1 MPATANQTRIEYFD
15 ALRAWAVVAVVLIH
29 AAAPDW
35 GSLPPT
41 DPQWQA
47 VNVYDG
53 LARWAVPI
61 FFMVSGALFLDPD
74 REFTT
79 ETVYSKSLPRL
90 AYAFVPWS
98 VFYALLTRTGEGAG
112 EVARGIVVG
121 HDHMW
126 FLWALA
132 GLYAATPLLRPIA
145 ANRPLARYFVY
156 LGLVVTSALPL
167 LAAIPGPDVIG
178 LPIVTAMQL
187 SVGYALYFMLGHL
200 LATTRRPMRLA
211 WLWTVLG
218 VAATIVGTSVWS
230 VLAGAPV
237 HTLYDYLMPPVVLAS
252 VGVFAAARRRR
263 RHSSALVRLLA
274 DHSLGIYLSHIAFLL
289 LYEAIGPKTA
299 SLLQVPLE
307 TVFALAGSLALA
319 MVVKRIPRV
328 GPYLA

>member
-1 MPATANQTRIEYFD
+1 MSATSRIRYFD
-15 ALRAWAVVAVVLIH
+15 ALRAWAAVAVVLIH

-53 LARWAVPI
+53 LARWSVPI
-61 FFMVSGALFLDPD
+61 FFMVSGALFLDPA
-74 REFTT
+74 REMTT
-79 ETVYSKSLPRL
+79 ESVYRRSLPRL
-90 AYAFVPWS
+90 LYAFLPWS
-98 VFYALLTRTGEGAG
+98 VFYALLTREGAG
-112 EVARGIVVG
+112 EIARAIVIG

-132 GLYAATPLLRPIA
+132 GLYAATPLLRVIA
-145 ANRPLARYFVY
+145 ADRPLARYFVY
-156 LGLVVTSALPL
+156 LGLGVTSTLPL
-167 LAAIPGPDVIG
+167 LAAIPATG
-178 LPIVTAMQL
+178 LIAAPIATAMQL

-211 WLWTVLG
+211 WLWTGLG
-218 VAATIVGTSVWS
+218 VALTIAGTSLWS
-230 VLAGAPV
+230 VLAGEPV
-237 HTLYDYLMPPVVLAS
+237 HVLYDYLMPPVVLAA

-263 RHSSALVRLLA
+263 RTSALVRYLA
-274 DHSLGIYLSHIAFLL
+274 DHSLGIYLSHMAFLM
-289 LYEAIGPKTA
+289 LYEAVGPKVDPV
-299 SLLQVPLE
+299 LQVPLE

-319 MVVKRIPRV
+319 VVVKRIPKV